1 MIKNIPTHFSEILKE
16 HFHKRSLKN
25 ASYSLRAYARDLG
38 LPSSTLSNIL
48 KGKAGLSLDK
58 AEEIAKI
65 LKLKGQEKLFFC
77 KLVEANC
84 SRKKSVRDKAKHELL
99 HFNTEYIC
107 IDDDHFKI
115 IADWYHF
122 ALVELVRVKDFK
134 YDIEWIAHRLG
145 ISATLCKMAIKRLL
159 KIGLLKEENKK
170 LIQCYDYFASPSG
183 TPSEAVRQFHK
194 QMIAKAITAVDGQ
207 SIEERNITSGFLR
220 VRTSDLPLIGQ
231 KIHEFRRTMAS
242 EIESGEGHDSVYAF
256 CIQFFRGDKPE

>member
-1 MIKNIPTHFSEILKE
+1 MVKNIPTHFSEVLKDY
-16 HFHKRSLKN
+16 FHKRSLKN

-38 LPSSTLSNIL
+38 LPSGTLSNIL
-48 KGKAGLSLDK
+48 KRKSGLSLDK
-58 AEEIAKI
+58 ANEVATI
-65 LKLKGQEKLFFC
+65 LKMKGQEKLFFC

-84 SRKKSVRDKAKHELL
+84 SRKKSVREKAKHELL
-99 HFNTEYIC
+99 NYNTDYIC

-122 ALVELVRVKDFK
+122 ALVELVRIVDFK
-134 YDIEWIAHRLG
+134 YDIDWMAERLG
-145 ISATLCKMAIKRLL
+145 ITTLQCKMALKRLI
-159 KIGLLKEENKK
+159 KIGLVREENDT
-170 LIQCYDYFASPSG
+170 LIQNYDYFASPSG

-194 QMIAKAITAVDGQ
+194 QIMTKAISAVDTQ
-207 SIEERNITSGFLR
+207 TIEERNITSGFLR

-256 CIQFFRGDKPE
+256 GIQFFRGDKSE